1 MEQITRGQAPIAAR
15 DQAVRVG
22 VDLAKRVI
30 QVHAVDGAGQVLA
43 ARALPRDKFI
53 AWCAQLPAGC
63 IVAMETSS
71 SAHHW
76 ARKLTSLGLDA
87 RIIAAQLVSPYR
99 KQGASGKNDA
109 NDAAAICEAASR
121 PQMHFVPVKSIE
133 QQSMLCVHRLR
144 EGLKADRTACINRVR
159 GLLAEFGL
167 VFAQSP
173 AALEAVLTDTLEDAS
188 NEMNTLARL
197 VVQQAQAQWRE
208 LDAHIAWCDACIG
221 AHAKDNADVKKAA
234 TLMGIGPVGASAAV
248 ATVGDFKQFRHG
260 AQFGAWIGLVPRQHS
275 SGGKNS
281 LGGITKRGD
290 NYLRS
295 LLIQGAKSAVMTAH
309 KRSDPI
315 SLWAAAL
322 RDRVGWQKAAVALA
336 NKNARILWAVMTKGE
351 AFDARHVSVKPGAPV
366 PASAATLGH
375 NESITQQATS
385 QKVQ

>member
-1 MEQITRGQAPIAAR
+1 MSEITRG
-15 DQAVRVG
+15 QAVRVG

-30 QVHAVDGAGQVLA
+30 QVHAVDAAGRVLTT
-43 ARALPRDKFI
+43 RALARDKFI
-53 AWCAQLPAGC
+53 AWCALLPAGC

-71 SAHHW
+71 SSHHW
-76 ARKLTSLGLDA
+76 ARKLIALGLDA

-144 EGLKADRTACINRVR
+144 EGFKADRTACINRIR

-173 AALEAVLTDTLEDAS
+173 GALESVLSDVLEDAS
-188 NEMNTLARL
+188 HEMNTLARL
-197 VVQQAQAQWRE
+197 VVQRAQAQWRE
-208 LDAHIAWCDACIG
+208 LDAHIAWCDERIA
-221 AHAKDNADVKKAA
+221 AHAKDNAEVKKAA
-234 TLMGIGPVGASAAV
+234 TLMGIGPVTASASV

-260 AQFGAWIGLVPRQHS
+260 AQFGAWIGLTPRQHS

-315 SLWAAAL
+315 SLWVTAL
-322 RDRVGWQKAAVALA
+322 RERSGWQKAAVALA

-351 AFDARHVSVKPGAPV
+351 AFDARHVSVKPGAAAAV
-366 PASAATLGH
+366 AAT
-375 NESITQQATS
+375 S
-385 QKVQ
+385 